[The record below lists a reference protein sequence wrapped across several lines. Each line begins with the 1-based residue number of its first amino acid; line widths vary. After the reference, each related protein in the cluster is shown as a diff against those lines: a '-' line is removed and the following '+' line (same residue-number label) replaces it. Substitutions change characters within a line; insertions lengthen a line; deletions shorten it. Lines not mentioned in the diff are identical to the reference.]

1 MCCSKDSTCN
11 FAYENEFLKVRL
23 EESEKQILFLQKEAK
38 DLMNIL
44 NAKIISASCNFKAS
58 KMEVPTKTDSS
69 CQTLTPSDPSL
80 SNPNGNIADNTNE
93 HLKN

>member
-1 MCCSKDSTCN
+1 
-11 FAYENEFLKVRL
+11 
-23 EESEKQILFLQKEAK
+23 
-38 DLMNIL
+38 
-44 NAKIISASCNFKAS
+44 
-58 KMEVPTKTDSS
+58 MEVPTKTDSS